1 MIACEPETGA
11 PLAASLAAGEPVE
24 VDYRPSFVDGA
35 GSKALLPAMWE
46 RARPLVA
53 DAVAVPLDDTAAAV
67 RLLAT
72 RAHVVAEG
80 AGALPLAAALA
91 GHGGDGPGRLH
102 RLGREHRPRPAGDD
116 PRRRHPG

>member
-1 MIACEPETGA
+1 
-11 PLAASLAAGEPVE
+11 
-24 VDYRPSFVDGA
+24 VDYTPSFVDGA

-46 RARPLVA
+46 RARTLVA
-53 DAVAVPLDDTAAAV
+53 GAVPVSLDQAAAAV

-91 GHGGDGPGRLH
+91 GHGGTGRVVCVVSGGNIDPD
-102 RLGREHRPRPAGDD
+102 RLAAILSDKTPP
-116 PRRRHPG
+116 